1 MAENAQNSLQ
11 GIAGNVGR
19 YQIREVLGRGAMA
32 TVYKAYDPS
41 IDRTLAIKVL
51 HPDLCVN
58 EEYRGRFLREAKAAG
73 ILSHPNIV
81 TIFDVGEVDGR
92 PYIAMELLDGT
103 PLNDLMDVAG
113 KLPISDAV
121 GIAIQLTRALDYAH
135 SKGIVHRDVKPSNI
149 IQLKDSSII
158 KVTDFGICHI
168 DSPEDT
174 QQTTM
179 GQVLGTPQYM
189 PPEQALGQKV
199 DARSDLFSVGVV
211 LYLLLTGKRPFD
223 GETLATVMY
232 RIANEEPEPIDHVR
246 GDISPALRRIV
257 DRCLRKQPEK
267 RFQSGLELADALARV
282 ARDLDDVAK
291 KTSRRR
297 IVPLQVKWTL
307 IMAVVV
313 AVTMAVTGTV
323 VLRMQYAALKE
334 QVLDYG
340 SSLVK
345 FMATETAVPVL
356 TEDWVAIEVF
366 VQEVM
371 RTQDFSNLTVIDHQG
386 IVRVSNISSAVGQP
400 YRRIKGE
407 PFATHAK
414 NVTVQSYSLPDAAPA
429 LDFESPILFQG
440 KEIGRVHLGILQAS
454 LEKVVRLS
462 LWMLGLLV
470 LVTVAAVV
478 ITTYMLARRYSK
490 PISLLHDSMDEIG
503 KGRYDYRIAERR
515 NDEFGE
521 LYINFDDMAQSL
533 QNRHEHKDAEKIV

>member
-1 MAENAQNSLQ
+1 MAENAQDSLQ

-32 TVYKAYDPS
+32 TVYKAYDPG
-41 IDRTLAIKVL
+41 IDRTLAIKIL

-58 EEYRGRFLREAKAAG
+58 DEYRVRFLREAKAAG

-103 PLNDLMDVAG
+103 PLNDLMDASG
-113 KLPISDAV
+113 KLPINDAV
-121 GIAIQLTRALDYAH
+121 GIGIQITRALDYAH
-135 SKGIVHRDVKPSNI
+135 SKGVVHRDVKPSNI
-149 IQLKDSSII
+149 IQLKDSNIV

-168 DSPEDT
+168 DSPEAT
-174 QQTTM
+174 QQTVM

-211 LYLLLTGKRPFD
+211 MYLLLTGKRPFD

-232 RIANEEPEPIDHVR
+232 RIANEEPEPITNLR
-246 GDISPALRRIV
+246 GDIPPALRRII
-257 DRCLRKQPEK
+257 DRCLKKQPEK

-282 ARDLDDVAK
+282 MRDLEETARK
-291 KTSRRR
+291 KSRRR
-297 IVPLQVKWTL
+297 IVPLHVKWTL
-307 IMAVVV
+307 IMAIVV
-313 AVTMAVTGTV
+313 AVTMAATGTV

-386 IVRVSNISSAVGQP
+386 IVRVSNVSNAVGQP
-400 YRRIKGE
+400 YRRIKSE
-407 PFATHAK
+407 PFTTHAK
-414 NVTVQSYSLPDAAPA
+414 SVTVHSYILPDGAPA

-440 KEIGRVHLGILQAS
+440 KEIGRVHLGILQAP
-454 LEKVVRLS
+454 LEKVAQLS
-462 LWMLGLLV
+462 LWMLVLLV
-470 LVTVAAVV
+470 LITVAAVV
-478 ITTYMLARRYSK
+478 VTTYLLARRYSK

-503 KGRYDYRIAERR
+503 KGNYDYRITERR

-521 LYINFDDMAQSL
+521 LYMNFDDMAQAL
-533 QNRHEHKDAEKIV
+533 QNRHEHKEPDKIA

>member
-1 MAENAQNSLQ
+1 MAGNAQTFPQ
-11 GIAGNVGR
+11 EIADNVGR

-41 IDRTLAIKVL
+41 IDRTLAIKIL
-51 HPDLCVN
+51 HPDLCVK
-58 EEYRGRFLREAKAAG
+58 EEYRNRFLREAKAAG

-92 PYIAMELLDGT
+92 PYIAMELIEGT
-103 PLNDLMDVAG
+103 PLNDLMDVGG

-121 GIAIQLTRALDYAH
+121 GIGIQLTRALDYAH
-135 SKGIVHRDVKPSNI
+135 GKGIVHRDVKPSNI
-149 IQLKDSSII
+149 IQLKNSNII

-174 QQTTM
+174 QQTVM

-232 RIANEEPEPIDHVR
+232 KIANVEPESVDHVR
-246 GDISPALRRIV
+246 SDISPALRRII
-257 DRCLRKQPEK
+257 DRCLKKQPEK
-267 RFQSGLELADALARV
+267 RFQSGLELVDALVRV
-282 ARDLDDVAK
+282 MRDLDEAANK
-291 KTSRRR
+291 KSRRR

-323 VLRMQYAALKE
+323 VSRMQYAALKE

-345 FMATETAVPVL
+345 FMATQTAVPVL

-371 RTQDFSNLTVIDHQG
+371 RTQDFSNLTVIDHKG
-386 IVRVSNISSAVGQP
+386 IVRVSNVSSAIGQP
-400 YRRIKGE
+400 YRRIAGE
-407 PFATHAK
+407 PFTTRAK
-414 NVTVQSYSLPDAAPA
+414 GVAVQSYTLPDGAPA

-440 KEIGRVHLGILQAS
+440 KEIGRVHLGILQAP
-454 LEKVVRLS
+454 LEKVARLS

-478 ITTYMLARRYSK
+478 VTTYMLARRYSK
-490 PISLLHDSMDEIG
+490 PISLLHDSLGEIG
-503 KGRYDYRIAERR
+503 KGNYDYRIAERR

-533 QNRHEHKDAEKIV
+533 QNRHEHRDPEKTA

>member
-1 MAENAQNSLQ
+1 MTENAQASPQ
-11 GIAGNVGR
+11 EIAGNVGR

-41 IDRTLAIKVL
+41 IDRTLAIKIL
-51 HPDLCVN
+51 HPDLCVK
-58 EEYRGRFLREAKAAG
+58 EEYRSRFLREAKAAG

-103 PLNDLMDVAG
+103 PLNDLMDAGG

-121 GIAIQLTRALDYAH
+121 GIGIQLTRALDYAH
-135 SKGIVHRDVKPSNI
+135 GKGIVHRDVKPSNI
-149 IQLKDSSII
+149 IQLKNSHII

-174 QQTTM
+174 QQTVM

-232 RIANEEPEPIDHVR
+232 KIANVEPEPVDHVR
-246 GDISPALRRIV
+246 GDIPPALRRII
-257 DRCLRKQPEK
+257 DRCLKKQPEK
-267 RFQSGLELADALARV
+267 RFQSGLELVDALVRV
-282 ARDLDDVAK
+282 MRDLDEAANK
-291 KTSRRR
+291 KSRRR

-323 VLRMQYAALKE
+323 VSRMQYAALKE

-371 RTQDFSNLTVIDHQG
+371 RTQDFSNLTVIDHEG
-386 IVRVSNISSAVGQP
+386 IVRVSNVSSAVGQP
-400 YRRIKGE
+400 YRRIAGE
-407 PFATHAK
+407 PFTTRAK
-414 NVTVQSYSLPDAAPA
+414 GVVVQSYILPDGAPA

-440 KEIGRVHLGILQAS
+440 KEIGRVHLGILQAP
-454 LEKVVRLS
+454 LEKVARLS

-478 ITTYMLARRYSK
+478 VTTYMLARRYSK

-503 KGRYDYRIAERR
+503 KGHYDYRIAERR

-521 LYINFDDMAQSL
+521 LYMNFDDMAQAL
-533 QNRHEHKDAEKIV
+533 QNRHEHKNPDKTA

>member
-1 MAENAQNSLQ
+1 MAENAQDTPQEITNH
-11 GIAGNVGR
+11 VGR
-19 YQIREVLGRGAMA
+19 YQIREVLGQGAMA

-41 IDRTLAIKVL
+41 IDRTLAIKIL
-51 HPDLCVN
+51 HPNLCVN

-73 ILSHPNIV
+73 MLSHPNIV
-81 TIFDVGEVDGR
+81 TIFDVGVADGR

-103 PLNDLMDVAG
+103 PLNDLMAASG

-121 GIAIQLTRALDYAH
+121 DIGIQLARALDYAH

-149 IQLKDSSII
+149 IQLKGSNII

-174 QQTTM
+174 QQTVM

-211 LYLLLTGKRPFD
+211 LYLLLTGERPFN
-223 GETLATVMY
+223 GETLAAVIYKIT
-232 RIANEEPEPIDHVR
+232 NEEPKPIDQLR
-246 GDISPALRRIV
+246 SDIPPALRRIV
-257 DRCLRKQPEK
+257 DRCLKKQPEK
-267 RFQSGLELADALARV
+267 RFQSGLELVDALAR
-282 ARDLDDVAK
+282 AMRDLDETARK
-291 KTSRRR
+291 KSRRR

-386 IVRVSNISSAVGQP
+386 IVRVSNVSSAVGQP
-400 YRRIKGE
+400 YRRITGE
-407 PFATHAK
+407 PFTTHARS
-414 NVTVQSYSLPDAAPA
+414 VAVQSYTLPDGAPT

-440 KEIGRVHLGILQAS
+440 KEIGRVHLGILQAP
-454 LEKVVRLS
+454 LEKVARLS
-462 LWMLGLLV
+462 LWMLVLLV

-478 ITTYMLARRYSK
+478 VTTYVLTRRYSK
-490 PISLLHDSMDEIG
+490 PISLLHDSMGEIG
-503 KGRYDYRIAERR
+503 KGNYDYRIAEHR
-515 NDEFGE
+515 NDEFGD
-521 LYINFDDMAQSL
+521 LYVNFDNMAQSL
-533 QNRHEHKDAEKIV
+533 QNRHEHRDPEKTV

>member
-1 MAENAQNSLQ
+1 MAENTQNSPQ

-58 EEYRGRFLREAKAAG
+58 EEYRNRFLREAKAAG

-121 GIAIQLTRALDYAH
+121 GIGIQLTRALDYAH

-149 IQLKDSSII
+149 IQLKDSIII

-246 GDISPALRRIV
+246 GDIPPALRRIV
-257 DRCLRKQPEK
+257 DRCLKKQPEK
-267 RFQSGLELADALARV
+267 RFQSGLELADALVRV
-282 ARDLDDVAK
+282 ARDLDDAAK
-291 KTSRRR
+291 KTLRRR

-345 FMATETAVPVL
+345 FMATEAAVPVL

-386 IVRVSNISSAVGQP
+386 IVRVSNVSSAVGQP

-407 PFATHAK
+407 PSTTHAK
-414 NVTVQSYSLPDAAPA
+414 GVMVQSYSLSDDTPA

-454 LEKVVRLS
+454 LEKVARLS

-490 PISLLHDSMDEIG
+490 PISLLHDSMDEIS

-533 QNRHEHKDAEKIV
+533 QNRHEHKDAAKIV